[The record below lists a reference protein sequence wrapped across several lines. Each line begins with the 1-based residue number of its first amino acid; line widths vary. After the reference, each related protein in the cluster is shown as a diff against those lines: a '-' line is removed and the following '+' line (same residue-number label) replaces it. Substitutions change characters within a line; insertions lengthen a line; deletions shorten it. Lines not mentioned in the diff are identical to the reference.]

1 MSMLV
6 FWAVD
11 LHVDTNVSEEHT
23 AFIFGLKTGAHGVT
37 TQNTNIDVFMTYL
50 HTKSLMVHNFTV

>member
-23 AFIFGLKTGAHGVT
+23 AFIFGLKTGAHGIT
-37 TQNTNIDVFMTYL
+37 TQSTNIDVFL
-50 HTKSLMVHNFTV
+50 